1 MKRSFAAAALAA
13 ALAAAS
19 AALLAG
25 CAAQHRGPVTLR
37 MWAMGREGEVVGD
50 LVRDFERLHPNI
62 RVEVQQIPWT
72 AAHEKLL
79 TAVVGGSLP
88 DVGQL
93 GNSWISEFGTLKSLE
108 PLDPWLQGKGELGL
122 PVRGGY
128 PDQIA
133 RDAYFRG
140 IWDTNVLDGVT
151 YGIPWY
157 VDTRLLF
164 YRKDMLARA
173 GYSSMPTDWKGWKE
187 CLRAVKAKGG
197 PGHYGIF
204 LPTNEWMTPV
214 VLGLQSGSPLLADGG
229 TRGAFEEAAY
239 RRAFEY
245 YLGMFRE
252 QLAPAIGFNEI
263 ANKYQELARGT
274 FAMMVTGPWELGEF
288 TRRLPDSLQSQW
300 ATAVMPGPDGPGVS
314 FAGGSSLV
322 MFSGTKHGWE
332 AWQLIQFLSRPEQQ
346 VRFWRLTGDL
356 PARREAWADTALTA
370 DPRTR
375 AFGDQLARTEPC
387 PMVPEWEE
395 IATRVYEQAD
405 RAIRGATTADS
416 ALATLDRLVD
426 KMLEKRR
433 WLAARRAASGP
444 GRHS

>member
-1 MKRSFAAAALAA
+1 MKPKLAVLALTAFAV
-13 ALAAAS
+13 
-19 AALLAG
+19 G
-25 CAAQHRGPVTLR
+25 CAASRPGPVTLR
-37 MWAMGREGEVVGD
+37 MWAMGREGEVVGE
-50 LVRDFERLHPNI
+50 LVRDFERIHPDI
-62 RVEVQQIPWT
+62 HVVVQQIPWT

-93 GNSWISEFGTLKSLE
+93 GNSWISEFGTLQSLV
-108 PLDPWLQGKGELGL
+108 PLDPWLAQGGL
-122 PVRGGY
+122 
-128 PDQIA
+128 A
-133 RDAYFRG
+133 RDDYFGG

-151 YGIPWY
+151 FGVPWY

-164 YRKDMLARA
+164 YRKDMLERA
-173 GYSSMPTDWKGWKE
+173 GYKAMPTDWKGWKE
-187 CLRAVKAKGG
+187 CLRALKAHGS
-197 PGHYGIF
+197 PFGIF

-214 VLGLQSGSPLLADGG
+214 VLGLQSGSSLLADGG

-239 RRAFEY
+239 RRAFDY

-300 ATAVMPGPDGPGVS
+300 STAVMPGPDGPGVS

-322 MFSGTKHGWE
+322 LFHGTKHPAE
-332 AWQLIQFLSRPEQQ
+332 AWELVKFLSEPQNQ

-356 PARREAWADTALTA
+356 PARKESWADTALTA

-405 RAIRGATTADS
+405 RAIRGATSADS

-433 WLAARRAASGP
+433 WLAARKSAGTKRS
-444 GRHS
+444 